1 MKAKSIGLTLKLKR
15 ISGLLCLSLTLGAC
29 TNLSGIGSSEFNCA
43 APVGVSC
50 NSISGTNS
58 NLEAGNLRDGGLH
71 GGQESGSGKPSGVV
85 KSYFDDGQGQVNRP
99 TLSTGMPIR
108 IQPKEARVW
117 IAPWED
123 RDGFLHDQSYS
134 YIIVG
139 EGRWSID
146 ANKQKLIDDYRP
158 SKTTYLLK
166 NGAPST
172 NNKAASGGVV
182 ETEKGNTNPV
192 LPVVPKSN
200 FALPPLPPPKP

>member
-1 MKAKSIGLTLKLKR
+1 MKAINAQQRWLR
-15 ISGLLCLSLTLGAC
+15 WGLLIPALATLSAC

-50 NSISGTNS
+50 NSISGTNA
-58 NLEAGNLRDGGLH
+58 NLEAGNLKDDGQH
-71 GGQESGSGKPSGVV
+71 GGQESASGKSSGVV

-99 TLSTGMPIR
+99 TLSTGTPIR

-139 EGRWSID
+139 EGRWSLE
-146 ANKQKLIDDYRP
+146 ANKQKLLDDYRP
-158 SKTTYLLK
+158 SKTTYLLR
-166 NGAPST
+166 NGAPKD
-172 NNKAASGGVV
+172 NNATSATAV
-182 ETEKGNTNPV
+182 EAEKGNTNPV

>member
-1 MKAKSIGLTLKLKR
+1 MKAKSIDLTLKR
-15 ISGLLCLSLTLGAC
+15 ISALLCVSLGAC

-50 NSISGTNS
+50 NSISGTNA

-71 GGQESGSGKPSGVV
+71 GGQERGSGKSSGVV

-134 YIIVG
+134 LL
-139 EGRWSID
+139 WS
-146 ANKQKLIDDYRP
+146 NKQGHPIR
-158 SKTTYLLK
+158 LK
-166 NGAPST
+166 D
-172 NNKAASGGVV
+172 
-182 ETEKGNTNPV
+182 
-192 LPVVPKSN
+192 
-200 FALPPLPPPKP
+200 